1 MDENYSIQAKNL
13 LDNLVGEYKISITS
27 IHRIDIVVKQIKTIR
42 IEVNKRSRWI
52 SEVSNISKDIANK
65 KVKILI

>member
-42 IEVNKRSRWI
+42 IEVNK
-52 SEVSNISKDIANK
+52 K
-65 KVKILI
+65 K